1 MKIIVIIPTY
11 NERETISG
19 LIDALEK
26 EFPAYGGSAF
36 GGKNIPNHKLGILI
50 VDGNSPDGTAEA
62 VKQKKQIYHNVDLIV
77 EKEKRG
83 LGMAYITGM
92 KYAINDLKADAF
104 IEFDGDFQH
113 DPKDIK
119 RLVAELDNGY
129 DYVIGSRYVAG
140 GGIPEEWAW
149 HRKLL
154 SKFGSLFIKWILS
167 LPTNDNTSGLKLSR
181 VKGFFDKLP
190 LDENKILSKRH
201 AYKIHLLYEMLA
213 LGAKTKEIPIKFS
226 ERKGGN
232 SKSSLEDV
240 LESLKVALVLYF
252 RKWNKRPKN

>member
-11 NERETISG
+11 NERETIAK
-19 LIDALEK
+19 LIDALER
-26 EFPAYGGSAF
+26 EF
-36 GGKNIPNHKLGILI
+36 KNISNHELGILI

-62 VKQKKQIYHNVDLIV
+62 VKQKKQIYRNVDLII

-92 KYAINDLKADAF
+92 KYAINQLRADAF

-113 DPKDIK
+113 DPRDVK

-140 GGIPEEWAW
+140 GKIPEAW
-149 HRKLL
+149 GLHRKLL

-181 VKGFFDKLP
+181 AKGFFDKLP
-190 LDENKILSKRH
+190 LDEKKILSRRH

-213 LGAKTKEIPIKFS
+213 LGAKTKEIPIKFL
-226 ERKGGN
+226 ERGSGA
-232 SKSSLEDV
+232 SKSSLEDII
-240 LESLKVALVLYF
+240 ESLRVAFVLY
-252 RKWNKRPKN
+252 KRRLFK